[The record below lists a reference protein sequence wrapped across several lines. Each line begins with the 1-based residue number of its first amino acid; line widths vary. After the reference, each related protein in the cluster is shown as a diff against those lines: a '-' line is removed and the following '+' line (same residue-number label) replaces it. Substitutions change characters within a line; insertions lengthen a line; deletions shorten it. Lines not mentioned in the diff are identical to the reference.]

1 MSQRHGHGIHSIDR
15 QAYRS
20 GMRDWNAGFKTAL
33 SIGTLILCL
42 AADHAAVSVCVIL
55 SFAVLQTVKGKLS
68 LGDYLALLCV
78 PLAFV
83 LLGGIAVAC
92 DLSAIPAG
100 EWNVP
105 LPGGYLCASTESVW
119 TAFRLILKVL
129 GAVSA
134 MYLLALTTTAAELVN
149 VLHHAHLPSLLCT
162 LMYLIYR
169 FVFVLLDQYGRM
181 RDAAGAR
188 LGWRDFRASCRSFGG
203 AAGNLLVMA
212 LRRARVYDDAMA
224 ARGHDG
230 TLRFLEEKKTVHGSQ
245 IVCMLLFWAV
255 LLALAWI

>member
-1 MSQRHGHGIHSIDR
+1 M
-15 QAYRS
+15 
-20 GMRDWNAGFKTAL
+20 
-33 SIGTLILCL
+33 
-42 AADHAAVSVCVIL
+42 
-55 SFAVLQTVKGKLS
+55 
-68 LGDYLALLCV
+68 
-78 PLAFV
+78 
-83 LLGGIAVAC
+83 
-92 DLSAIPAG
+92 
-100 EWNVP
+100 P

-119 TAFRLILKVL
+119 AAFQLMLKAL

-149 VLHHAHLPSLLCT
+149 VLHRAHLPALLCT

-169 FVFVLLDQYGRM
+169 FVFVLIDQYSRM

-188 LGWRDFRASCRSFGG
+188 LGWRDFRTSCRSFGG
-203 AAGNLLVMA
+203 TAGNLLVLA

-224 ARGHDG
+224 ARGYDG